1 MQSQETAFLHEFR
14 KCLPSKI
21 KLLNNNLIEVTL
33 YLKVKRCR
41 KIKFWGLHTC
51 SNLQEHRLE
60 GVCSEMDRNYA
71 YLGAEYNNGLTL
83 VHRLLHP
90 CTMFKKQKHSH
101 HIVL

>member
-1 MQSQETAFLHEFR
+1 MQSQETAFLHELR

-41 KIKFWGLHTC
+41 KIKFWRLHTC

-71 YLGAEYNNGLTL
+71 YLAAEL
-83 VHRLLHP
+83 VLGDISI
-90 CTMFKKQKHSH
+90 FF
-101 HIVL
+101 